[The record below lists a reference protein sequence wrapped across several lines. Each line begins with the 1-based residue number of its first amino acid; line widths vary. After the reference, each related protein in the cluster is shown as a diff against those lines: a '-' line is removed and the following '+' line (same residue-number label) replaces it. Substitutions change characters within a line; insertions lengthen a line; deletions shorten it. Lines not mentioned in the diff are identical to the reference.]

1 MAYALVPAVSS
12 ALTSFDNEPNVNQK
26 YKTNK
31 TLSFSN
37 DLENMWT
44 PYLDTT
50 NAFKAS
56 VKKESAPTQGN
67 REKQLG
73 NIKEFWIILIKV

>member
-1 MAYALVPAVSS
+1 
-12 ALTSFDNEPNVNQK
+12 
-26 YKTNK
+26 
-31 TLSFSN
+31 
-37 DLENMWT
+37 MWT